1 MVRSSTD
8 QHQARPTGGFTL
20 IELLVTLAI
29 LAVLA
34 TLVVPVA
41 QVQVQRGKEV
51 ELRAALREVRG
62 AIDAYK
68 RASDEGRI
76 RREIGRRV
84 TRRHW
89 RSWWK
94 ASTTSA
100 TPKHRKLFF
109 LRRIPRDPFHG
120 EPAVDD
126 AGTWAK
132 RAYASEASDPQ
143 EGDDVYDVY
152 SRSALTGLNGV
163 PLKRW

>member
-1 MVRSSTD
+1 MR
-8 QHQARPTGGFTL
+8 ARPAGGFTL

-34 TLVVPVA
+34 TLVFPMA
-41 QVQVQRGKEV
+41 QVQVQQSKER
-51 ELRAALREVRG
+51 ELRAALREIRG

-76 RREIGRRV
+76 PKEIGSAGYPKTLEILVEGVDDRRDP
-84 TRRHW
+84 R
-89 RSWWK
+89 
-94 ASTTSA
+94 
-100 TPKHRKLFF
+100 HRKLFF

-152 SRSALTGLNGV
+152 SRSPLTGLNGV
-163 PLKRW
+163 ALKRW